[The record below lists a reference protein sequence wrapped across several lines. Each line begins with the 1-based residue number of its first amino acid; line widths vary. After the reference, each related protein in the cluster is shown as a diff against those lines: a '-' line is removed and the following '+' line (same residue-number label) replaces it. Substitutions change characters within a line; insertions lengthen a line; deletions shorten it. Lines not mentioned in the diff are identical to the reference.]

1 LLWKDKQAR
10 APSPVSKI
18 PTIEGR
24 YSENELRLGTGVY
37 RYMDAD

>member
-1 LLWKDKQAR
+1 
-10 APSPVSKI
+10 VSKI

-24 YSENELRLGTGVY
+24 YSQNDLRLGRGKY